1 MIRKFL
7 FLALILTALSAVAAP
22 VFAQAQQIASV
33 IHDRLSIKS
42 QVLGEE
48 RTVLV
53 RVPPNYAQTD
63 EKFPVV
69 YMLDAHPPH
78 NAMMAGIIEQ
88 QVWGGM
94 MPEMIMV
101 GIQNTNRTRDLTPT
115 QTARGGGGGDKFL
128 QFLETEVIPLIEKN
142 YRTQPFRI
150 FAGHSLGGLT
160 VVYSFLTRPDLF
172 NGYIAASP
180 SLIWDN
186 NVVINRAE
194 EILKQKKE
202 YKKTMF
208 LALGDEPEL
217 QKGFNSFK
225 DLLSRAKPKDF
236 EYEFRQM
243 PEENHGSIVLPAYYW
258 GLRKIFAGWT
268 PPQTGSV
275 PDLES
280 HYKKLSAR
288 FGYTITVPEEL
299 LNRVGYQLLRA
310 DRTGEAIEVFRKN
323 VETYPNSAN
332 VYDSLAEAYEKNG
345 QLKQAR
351 ENYEK
356 AYKMAE
362 TRGEAQLAKTAK
374 ENMERVAGKIK

>member
-1 MIRKFL
+1 MIRKSL
-7 FLALILTALSAVAAP
+7 FSTLILAAFSLT
-22 VFAQAQQIASV
+22 VCAQAQQVASV
-33 IHDRLSIKS
+33 LHDRHLIKS
-42 QVLGEE
+42 QILGEE

-53 RVPPNYAQTD
+53 RVPPNYARTD

-69 YMLDAHPPH
+69 YMLDAHPPQ
-78 NAMMAGIIEQ
+78 NSMMVGIIEQ

-94 MPEMIMV
+94 MPEVILV

-115 QTARGGGGGDKFL
+115 KTERAGSGGGDKFL
-128 QFLETEVIPLIEKN
+128 QFLETEVIPLVEKN

-172 NGYIAASP
+172 NAYIAASP

-186 NVVINRAE
+186 NFVIGRAE
-194 EILKQKKE
+194 EVFKQKKE

-208 LALGDEPEL
+208 LALGNEPEL
-217 QKGFNSFK
+217 QKGFNSFR
-225 DLLSRAKPKDF
+225 DLLNRTKPKDF
-236 EYEFRQM
+236 EYEFRQLD
-243 PEENHGSIVLPAYYW
+243 EENHGSVVLPAYYW

-268 PPQTGSV
+268 PPPTGTV
-275 PDLES
+275 KDLEN
-280 HYKKLSAR
+280 HYKKLSER
-288 FGYTITVPEEL
+288 FGYAIRVPEEL
-299 LNRVGYQLLRA
+299 LNRAGYQFLRA
-310 DRTGEAIEVFRKN
+310 NRAAEAIEVFRKN
-323 VETYPNSAN
+323 VGLYPNSAN

-345 QLKQAR
+345 QMKQAR

-362 TRGEAQLAKTAK
+362 AKDDAQLAKTAK
-374 ENMERVAGKIK
+374 ENHDRISNKMK

>member
-7 FLALILTALSAVAAP
+7 FPVLILTALSVVSA
-22 VFAQAQQIASV
+22 FAQNQQVASV
-33 IHDRLSIKS
+33 VHDRLLIKS
-42 QVLGEE
+42 QILGEE

-53 RVPPNYAQTD
+53 RVPPNYERSD
-63 EKFPVV
+63 EKFPVL
-69 YMLDAHPPH
+69 YMLDAHPPQ
-78 NAMMAGIIEQ
+78 NSMMVGIIEQ

-94 MPEMIMV
+94 MPEMILV

-115 QTARGGGGGDKFL
+115 KNERGDGGGGDKFL
-128 QFLETEVIPLIEKN
+128 QFIETEVIPLVEKN

-172 NGYIAASP
+172 NAYIAASP

-186 NVVINRAE
+186 NYVINRAE
-194 EILKQKKE
+194 EIFKQKKE

-208 LALGDEPEL
+208 LALGGEPIL
-217 QKGFNSFK
+217 QKGFDSFK
-225 DLLSRAKPKDF
+225 DLLGRAKLKDF
-236 EYEFRQM
+236 EYEFRQL
-243 PEENHGSIVLPAYYW
+243 PEENHGSVVLPAYYW
-258 GLRKIFAGWT
+258 GLRKVFAGWT
-268 PPQTGSV
+268 PPQNGSIA
-275 PDLES
+275 DLES

-288 FGYTITVPEEL
+288 LGYPIPIPEEL

-310 DRTGEAIEVFRKN
+310 NQNLEAIETFRKN
-323 VETYPNSAN
+323 AATYPNSAN

-362 TRGEAQLAKTAK
+362 TKGETLLAKTAK
-374 ENMERVAGKIK
+374 ENYDRISNKMK

>member
-7 FLALILTALSAVAAP
+7 FLALILAAFSLT
-22 VFAQAQQIASV
+22 VCAQAQQVASV
-33 IHDRLSIKS
+33 LHDRHLIKS
-42 QVLGEE
+42 QILGEE

-53 RVPPNYAQTD
+53 RVPPNYARTD

-69 YMLDAHPPH
+69 YMLDAHPPQ
-78 NAMMAGIIEQ
+78 NSMMVGIIEQ

-94 MPEMIMV
+94 MPEVILV

-115 QTARGGGGGDKFL
+115 KTERAGSGGGDKFL
-128 QFLETEVIPLIEKN
+128 QFLETEVIPLVEKN

-172 NGYIAASP
+172 NAYIAASP

-186 NVVINRAE
+186 NFVIGRAE
-194 EILKQKKE
+194 EVFKQKKE

-208 LALGDEPEL
+208 LALGNEPEL
-217 QKGFNSFK
+217 QKGFNSFR
-225 DLLSRAKPKDF
+225 DLLDRTKPKDF
-236 EYEFRQM
+236 EYEFRQLD
-243 PEENHGSIVLPAYYW
+243 EENHGSVVLPAYYW

-268 PPQTGSV
+268 PPPTGTV
-275 PDLES
+275 EDLEN
-280 HYKKLSAR
+280 HYKKLSER
-288 FGYTITVPEEL
+288 FGYAIRVPEEL
-299 LNRVGYQLLRA
+299 LNRAGYQFLRA
-310 DRTGEAIEVFRKN
+310 NRAAEAIEVFRKN
-323 VETYPNSAN
+323 VGLYPNSAN

-345 QLKQAR
+345 QMKQAR

-362 TRGEAQLAKTAK
+362 AKDDAQLAKTAK
-374 ENMERVAGKIK
+374 ENHDRISNKMK

>member
-1 MIRKFL
+1 MIRKSL
-7 FLALILTALSAVAAP
+7 FSTLILAAFSLT
-22 VFAQAQQIASV
+22 VCAQAQQVASV
-33 IHDRLSIKS
+33 LHDRHLIKS
-42 QVLGEE
+42 QILGEE

-53 RVPPNYAQTD
+53 RVPPNYARTD

-69 YMLDAHPPH
+69 YMLDAHPPQ
-78 NAMMAGIIEQ
+78 NSMMVGIIEQ

-94 MPEMIMV
+94 MPEVILV

-115 QTARGGGGGDKFL
+115 KTERAGSGGGDKFL
-128 QFLETEVIPLIEKN
+128 QFLETEVIPLVEKN

-172 NGYIAASP
+172 NAYIAASP

-186 NVVINRAE
+186 NFVIGRAE
-194 EILKQKKE
+194 EVFKQKKE

-208 LALGDEPEL
+208 LALGNEPEL
-217 QKGFNSFK
+217 QKGFNSFR
-225 DLLSRAKPKDF
+225 DLLDRTKPKDF
-236 EYEFRQM
+236 EYEFRQLD
-243 PEENHGSIVLPAYYW
+243 EENHGSVVLPAYYW

-268 PPQTGSV
+268 PPPTGTV
-275 PDLES
+275 EDLEN
-280 HYKKLSAR
+280 HYKKLSER
-288 FGYTITVPEEL
+288 FGYAIRVPEEL
-299 LNRVGYQLLRA
+299 LNRAGYQFLRA
-310 DRTGEAIEVFRKN
+310 NRAAEAIEVFRKN
-323 VETYPNSAN
+323 VGLYPNSAN

-345 QLKQAR
+345 QMKQAR

-362 TRGEAQLAKTAK
+362 AKDDAQLAKTAK
-374 ENMERVAGKIK
+374 ENHDRISNKMK

>member
-1 MIRKFL
+1 MIRKSL
-7 FLALILTALSAVAAP
+7 FSTLILAAFSLT
-22 VFAQAQQIASV
+22 VCAQAQQVASV
-33 IHDRLSIKS
+33 LHDRHLIKS
-42 QVLGEE
+42 QILGEE

-53 RVPPNYAQTD
+53 RVPPNYARTD

-69 YMLDAHPPH
+69 YMLDAHPPQ
-78 NAMMAGIIEQ
+78 NSMMVGIIEQ

-94 MPEMIMV
+94 MPEVILV

-115 QTARGGGGGDKFL
+115 KTERAGSGGGDKFL
-128 QFLETEVIPLIEKN
+128 QFLETEVIPLVEKN

-172 NGYIAASP
+172 NAYIAASP

-186 NVVINRAE
+186 NFVIGRAE
-194 EILKQKKE
+194 EVFKQKKE

-208 LALGDEPEL
+208 LALGNEPEL
-217 QKGFNSFK
+217 QKGFNSFR
-225 DLLSRAKPKDF
+225 DLLNRTKPKDF
-236 EYEFRQM
+236 EYEFRQLD
-243 PEENHGSIVLPAYYW
+243 EENHGSVVLPAYYW

-268 PPQTGSV
+268 PPPTGTV
-275 PDLES
+275 EDLEN
-280 HYKKLSAR
+280 HYKKLSER
-288 FGYTITVPEEL
+288 FGYAIRVPEEL
-299 LNRVGYQLLRA
+299 LNRAGYQFLRA
-310 DRTGEAIEVFRKN
+310 NRAAEAIEVFRKN
-323 VETYPNSAN
+323 VGLYPNSAN

-345 QLKQAR
+345 QMKQAR

-362 TRGEAQLAKTAK
+362 AKDDAQLAKTAK
-374 ENMERVAGKIK
+374 ENHDRISNKMK